1 MRIVELGLVS
11 GLREAWTTAGRE
23 DAFQIILIAGDDY
36 SDGL

>member
-1 MRIVELGLVS
+1 MSIVGLGLVS

-23 DAFQIILIAGDDY
+23 GAFQIILIAGDDY